1 MGPRRKLSLAI
12 SEMKKQEEEDEGGGR
27 EGERGA
33 EVGREKEGER
43 RGESERGGD
52 GGGREDRRTGKKT
65 PRPPLIKQPSTE
77 LTAAYRQVRVCVSV
91 CVCVLAHQSGQKLHS
106 HKKFFIPNS

>member
-12 SEMKKQEEEDEGGGR
+12 SEMKKQQDEEEGGGG

-33 EVGREKEGER
+33 EGGREKEGER

-52 GGGREDRRTGKKT
+52 GGGKEGDRRTGKKT
-65 PRPPLIKQPSTE
+65 SRPPLIKQPSTE
-77 LTAAYRQVRVCVSV
+77 LTAAYRQVRESVHVHVCVYL
-91 CVCVLAHQSGQKLHS
+91 CVCVHTLHWNTY
-106 HKKFFIPNS
+106 I